1 MIGLWTRTGGTLA
14 SSSPQ
19 LTDVLRTLCLGSILL
34 LSIAAPVQAQNP
46 KQGDYYTP
54 TQTTPQE
61 LTPAQLRKTEEGDY
75 YVADK
80 MVLHHHRGAALAT
93 CTDGLK
99 FASDRYVTCM
109 LREGENP

>member
-1 MIGLWTRTGGTLA
+1 MTIIRKLY
-14 SSSPQ
+14 
-19 LTDVLRTLCLGSILL
+19 LGSLLL

-46 KQGDYYTP
+46 KQGDYYIP

-61 LTPAQLRKTEEGDY
+61 LTPQQLRKTEEGDY

-80 MVLHHHRGAALAT
+80 MVLHHHRSAALAK
-93 CTDGLK
+93 CTDMTK
-99 FASDRYVTCM
+99 FASDNYVTCM